1 MESFLEHLYSSFI
14 VEQRYMLIL
23 QGLFN
28 TLIVTLGALVFGF
41 VLGTVI
47 ALIRS
52 SHHFSKRFRILNIC
66 VTCFVYILRG
76 TPVLVQLLIMKN
88 VIFAHL
94 KCHSILI
101 GIFAFGLNSSAYVAE
116 IIRSGILGVD
126 IGQYE
131 AGISLGFSSAQTLK
145 LIVIPQAIKN
155 SLPFNQRIQLLVKRD
170 CNPRQYSH
178 NGSNTCCRSYNVA
191 HIFTFG
197 LFCCSC
203 NLPNY
208 RVYCFFIFKQISKE
222 TAKSTFRG
230 LKLCKT

>member
-23 QGLFN
+23 HGLFN

-66 VTCFVYILRG
+66 ATCFVYILRG

-101 GIFAFGLNSSAYVAE
+101 GIFAFGLNSSAYVSE

-126 IGQYE
+126 VGQYE

-145 LIVIPQAIKN
+145 LIIIPQAIKN
-155 SLPFNQRIQLLVKRD
+155 SLPSLINEFSSLL
-170 CNPRQYSH
+170 
-178 NGSNTCCRSYNVA
+178 
-191 HIFTFG
+191 
-197 LFCCSC
+197 
-203 NLPNY
+203 
-208 RVYCFFIFKQISKE
+208 KE
-222 TAKSTFRG
+222 TAILSNIAIMDLTHAAGVIMSRTFLPLVYFVVAVIYLIIVSIVSLFLNRFQK
-230 LKLCKT
+230 KLLNQHSGG

>member
-66 VTCFVYILRG
+66 ATCFVYILRG

-88 VIFAHL
+88 VIKNTANTPKIMPTISHTLAGSFF
-94 KCHSILI
+94 LI
-101 GIFAFGLNSSAYVAE
+101 SVKSSLVVYIINSS
-116 IIRSGILGVD
+116 SKIL
-126 IGQYE
+126 
-131 AGISLGFSSAQTLK
+131 FS
-145 LIVIPQAIKN
+145 
-155 SLPFNQRIQLLVKRD
+155 
-170 CNPRQYSH
+170 
-178 NGSNTCCRSYNVA
+178 
-191 HIFTFG
+191 
-197 LFCCSC
+197 
-203 NLPNY
+203 
-208 RVYCFFIFKQISKE
+208 
-222 TAKSTFRG
+222 
-230 LKLCKT
+230 